1 MKKMFVLLSIGSI
14 LLSGITASFC
24 QQNISEEA
32 KRHFDRG
39 TAAVEMAKDPE
50 DYKVAIDEFKQAA
63 ALAPEW
69 PDVYYNL
76 GLVQEKAGQF
86 KNAVDTLKTYLK
98 LAPNAADGDAVKSL
112 INKSEFKAEQVLSIP
127 DIINVLVSSFVYGGE
142 GWNYSATVKTSNR
155 ECRRLWKELSFSREG
170 VDSVKVLQSTRYYP
184 VRDSYQTLRIR
195 GPVLKYVTTINVCDA
210 SANKQERGCDSI
222 MENEV
227 EVVSRSLIK
236 INQKV
241 IRGGS
246 GAGVG
251 NGDRFS
257 CTFQK

>member
-1 MKKMFVLLSIGSI
+1 MKKILVLLATCSI
-14 LLSGITASFC
+14 LFTGITTSFC
-24 QQNISEEA
+24 QQTVSEEA

-39 TAAVEMAKDPE
+39 TAAVEIAKDPG
-50 DYKVAIDEFKQAA
+50 DYKIAIEEFKQAA
-63 ALAPEW
+63 SLAPGW

-86 KNAVDTLKTYLK
+86 KDAADTLKTYLR
-98 LAPNAADGDAVKSL
+98 LAPNAADRDTVTSL
-112 INKSEFKAEQVLSIP
+112 INKLEFKAEQVLSIP
-127 DIINVLVSSFVYGGE
+127 DIINVLVSGFNYDKE
-142 GWNYSATVKTSNR
+142 WNYSATRRTGDR
-155 ECRRLWKELSFSREG
+155 ECRRIWNEFAFLREG
-170 VDSVKVLQSTRYYP
+170 ADAVKVLKSTLYYP
-184 VRDSYQTLRIR
+184 NRDSYQTLRVT

-210 SANKQERGCDSI
+210 SANRQERGCDSI

-227 EVVSRSLIK
+227 EVVSRRLIK
-236 INQKV
+236 INQRV

-251 NGDRFS
+251 NGDKFS